1 MRWSGGWGWR
11 ETVTEVTK
19 IKIVWGWV
27 GGGGETSIYQI
38 SAREIATWY
47 VNEGVEG
54 WRRRAQRA
62 LQPETFF
69 AFLSASSRRQ
79 SNLYTVELRYLE
91 L

>member
-27 GGGGETSIYQI
+27 GGETSIYQI

-62 LQPETFF
+62 LQLETFF
-69 AFLSASSRRQ
+69 AFLSASS
-79 SNLYTVELRYLE
+79 LE
-91 L
+91 QAAK

>member
-1 MRWSGGWGWR
+1 MKIEMVWGLGGCEWR

-27 GGGGETSIYQI
+27 GGGGDLNLSDICKRNCHMVCI
-38 SAREIATWY
+38 

-69 AFLSASSRRQ
+69 AFLSASS
-79 SNLYTVELRYLE
+79 LE
-91 L
+91 QAAK